1 MSERHVPAGRGPA
14 GRPGS
19 PSLLKTST
27 KDTSDQVVHI
37 EKQHEEEAHDPNL
50 EGDRVAGPD
59 STLGTLR
66 PGCSN
71 GTFLGWAVQQRRV
84 LNGGLHS
91 YSGHWQLLSDWRS
104 SRIVLVPAP
113 AIAVPDAR
121 DFFA

>member
-1 MSERHVPAGRGPA
+1 MRRKPTIQILKAIESPDQTPPSELCVPAA
-14 GRPGS
+14 
-19 PSLLKTST
+19 
-27 KDTSDQVVHI
+27 
-37 EKQHEEEAHDPNL
+37 
-50 EGDRVAGPD
+50 
-59 STLGTLR
+59 
-66 PGCSN
+66 N